1 MADRN
6 APSRQLRQRIRNGER
21 LIGTFLKARD
31 PAVAET
37 VAVAGYDFVVAD
49 LEHSPLSV
57 SDAEG
62 ITRACDCHD
71 VPVIARIP
79 ASGLGLCGPLLD
91 VGVTGIQVSDVTSAA
106 TAKAVRAAAHYPPA
120 GARSLSTATRA
131 ARFGAVPAAAH
142 VAAALAGTVLI
153 GQIESPQGLDATDQ
167 VMKSDVFDALFI
179 GPSDLSAT
187 LGHPGE
193 LEHPSVTE
201 AITRAA
207 DSVLGGGIPLGMFFP
222 GAEAAQRCAG
232 LYARRGMTLL
242 VISTDLSMLGT
253 AARSALAVF
262 REP

>member
-1 MADRN
+1 VADRN
-6 APSRQLRQRIRNGER
+6 APPRELRQRIRNGER

-37 VAVAGYDFVVAD
+37 VALAGYDFVVAD

-57 SDAEG
+57 SDVEG

-142 VAAALAGTVLI
+142 IAAALAETVLI
-153 GQIESPQGLDATDQ
+153 GQIESPQGLDAISQ
-167 VMKSDVFDALFI
+167 VMKSEVFDALFI

-187 LGHPGE
+187 LEHPGE

-201 AITRAA
+201 AIALAA

-222 GAEAAQRCAG
+222 GAEAAQRW
-232 LYARRGMTLL
+232 ARRGMTLL
-242 VISTDLSMLGT
+242 VISTDLSMLGA
-253 AARSALAVF
+253 AARSALAVL

>member
-1 MADRN
+1 MPDQDARPRD
-6 APSRQLRQRIRNGER
+6 LRQRIRNGER

-37 VAVAGYDFVVAD
+37 LAIAGYDFVVAD

-57 SDAEG
+57 GDVEG

-79 ASGLGLCGPLLD
+79 ASGLGLCGRLLD

-106 TAKAVRAAAHYPPA
+106 TAKAVRAVAHYPPA
-120 GARSLSTATRA
+120 GTRSLSTTTRA

-142 VAAALAGTVLI
+142 VAAARAETVLI
-153 GQIESPQGLDATDQ
+153 GQIESPQGLEAINQ
-167 VMKSDVFDALFI
+167 VIQSVVFDALFI

-187 LGHPGE
+187 LERPGDF
-193 LEHPSVTE
+193 EHPSVAE

-207 DSVLGGGIPLGMFFP
+207 DSVLSGGIPLGMFFP
-222 GAEAAQRCAG
+222 GTEAAQRW
-232 LYARRGMTLL
+232 ARHGMTLL
-242 VISTDLSMLGT
+242 VISTDLSMLSA
-253 AARSALAVF
+253 AARSALAAF
-262 REP
+262 REL

>member
-1 MADRN
+1 MRHPDLK
-6 APSRQLRQRIRNGER
+6 SRIRHGER
-21 LIGTFLKARD
+21 LIGTFLKSRD
-31 PAVAET
+31 PAVAEAL
-37 VAVAGYDFVVAD
+37 AVAGYDFIVAD

-57 SDAEG
+57 GDVEG

-79 ASGLGLCGPLLD
+79 ASELSLCGPLLD
-91 VGVTGIQVSDVTSAA
+91 AGVTGIQVSDVTSAA
-106 TAKAVRAAAHYPPA
+106 IAKAVRAAAHYPPA

-131 ARFGAVPAAAH
+131 GRFGAVPAASH

-153 GQIESPQGLDATDQ
+153 GQIESPQGLDAIDQ
-167 VMKSDVFDALFI
+167 VIKSEVFDALFI

-193 LEHPSVTE
+193 PDHPSVAA
-201 AITRAA
+201 AITRVA
-207 DSVLGGGIPLGMFFP
+207 DSVLGDEMPLGIFCP
-222 GAEAAQRCAG
+222 DAGAAHQF
-232 LYARRGMTLL
+232 ARRGMTLL
-242 VISTDLSMLGT
+242 VISTDLSMLGA